1 VRFLE
6 SPTDHFLLVEE
17 LEHSFA
23 SAHPTLLSL
32 RLIFG
37 GGLKLRIF
45 TLILVVADP
54 SLSWIVAHWREPV
67 LLTGSMQVFEG
78 A

>member
-1 VRFLE
+1 MRFLE
-6 SPTDHFLLVEE
+6 SPANDFLLVEE

-23 SAHPTLLSL
+23 STHPTLLSL

-37 GGLKLRIF
+37 GRLKLRLL

-54 SLSWIVAHWREPV
+54 GLRRIVAHWREPV
-67 LLTGSMQVFEG
+67 LLTGSMQVFES